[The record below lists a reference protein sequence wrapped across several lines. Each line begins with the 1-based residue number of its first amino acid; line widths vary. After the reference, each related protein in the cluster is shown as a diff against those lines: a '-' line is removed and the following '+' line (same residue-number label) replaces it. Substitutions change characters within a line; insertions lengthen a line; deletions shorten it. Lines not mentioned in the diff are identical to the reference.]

1 MGSVAEVVTTGVTD
15 SSAYLVITRNIIIAP
30 VQIQIFF
37 YEYIEEH
44 NLHFYELNRFLTCL
58 LCFLSPASLSHPP
71 PASLSGI

>member
-44 NLHFYELNRFLTCL
+44 NLHFYELNRF
-58 LCFLSPASLSHPP
+58 F
-71 PASLSGI
+71 